1 MISAAR
7 SRIRWKHFLP
17 WIFLSVMGISW
28 GLSFSL
34 GKIAVESGG
43 APLGIALFQAMF
55 SAIILLVI
63 TLVRRKPILELRE
76 HLGLI
81 TIIGVLGSVL
91 PGSLFYYSASH
102 VQAGVLSITIA
113 LIPLM
118 TYGAS
123 VPLGMEKFS
132 VKRFAGLLCGIVA
145 IALIALP
152 QNSLP
157 DRAAIPWILLACVSS
172 LSYSGEN
179 LVLAARSVTRIGP
192 IRMSMGMNVMASLML
207 FPIASWNDS
216 LLVFSY
222 PFGSLE
228 YSVIGLSLISVVAYT
243 MFVMSV
249 GMFGPVFA
257 SQTGYIVT
265 LSGVFW
271 GMYIFDETHS
281 YWVWMALGLMMIGL
295 TLVTPR
301 NSEETDTA

>member
-1 MISAAR
+1 MLTAR
-7 SRIRWKHFLP
+7 SSIRWKPLLP
-17 WIFLSVMGISW
+17 WVFLTIMGVSW

-43 APLGIALFQAMF
+43 APLGIALFQALF
-55 SAIILLVI
+55 SATVLLVVSM
-63 TLVRRKPILELRE
+63 VRRKPVLELRN

-81 TIIGVLGSVL
+81 TIIGILGAVL
-91 PGSLFYYSASH
+91 PGSLFYYSAPH

-123 VPLGMEKFS
+123 VPLGMERFS
-132 VKRFAGLLCGIVA
+132 IKRSTGLICGIAA

-179 LVLAARSVTRIGP
+179 LVLAARAVSRIGP
-192 IRMSMGMNVMASLML
+192 IRMSLGMNVMAALML
-207 FPIASWNDS
+207 LPLASWNDS
-216 LLVFSY
+216 LLVFNF
-222 PFGSLE
+222 PFGNME
-228 YSVIGLSLISVVAYT
+228 YAVIGLSLISVVAYT

-271 GMYIFDETHS
+271 GMYIFGETHS
-281 YWVWMALGLMMIGL
+281 WWVWLALGLMMVGL
-295 TLVTPR
+295 ALVTPR
-301 NSEETDTA
+301 QVDDQPAR

>member
-1 MISAAR
+1 
-7 SRIRWKHFLP
+7 
-17 WIFLSVMGISW
+17 MGVSW

-192 IRMSMGMNVMASLML
+192 IRMSMGMNMMASLML

-222 PFGSLE
+222 PFGSME

-257 SQTGYIVT
+257 SQTGYLVT

-295 TLVTPR
+295 TLVTPQ

>member
-1 MISAAR
+1 
-7 SRIRWKHFLP
+7 
-17 WIFLSVMGISW
+17 MGISW

-55 SAIILLVI
+55 SAIILLAI
-63 TLVRRKPILELRE
+63 TLARRKPILELRE

-81 TIIGVLGSVL
+81 AIIGVLGSVL

-132 VKRFAGLLCGIVA
+132 VKRFAGLFCGIVA

-222 PFGSLE
+222 PFGSME
-228 YSVIGLSLISVVAYT
+228 YAVIGLSLISVVAYT

-281 YWVWMALGLMMIGL
+281 YWVWLALGLMMIGL
-295 TLVTPR
+295 TLVTPQ

>member
-7 SRIRWKHFLP
+7 SSMGWKHFLT

-55 SAIILLVI
+55 AATILFAI
-63 TLVRRKPILELRE
+63 TLFRRKPILELRE

-81 TIIGVLGSVL
+81 TIIGILGSVL

-132 VKRFAGLLCGIVA
+132 SKRFAGLLCGIVA

-172 LSYSGEN
+172 LCYTGEN
-179 LVLAARSVTRIGP
+179 LVLAAQSVTRIGP

-222 PFGSLE
+222 PFGSME

-271 GMYIFDETHS
+271 GMYIFGETHS
-281 YWVWMALGLMMIGL
+281 YWVWLALGLMMIGL
-295 TLVTPR
+295 ALVTPR
-301 NSEETDTA
+301 TSEQADPL

>member
-1 MISAAR
+1 M
-7 SRIRWKHFLP
+7 RWKHFLP
-17 WIFLSVMGISW
+17 WIFLLVMGISW

-55 SAIILLVI
+55 SAIILLAI
-63 TLVRRKPILELRE
+63 TLARRKPILELRE

-81 TIIGVLGSVL
+81 AIIGVLGSVL

-132 VKRFAGLLCGIVA
+132 VKRFAGLFCGIVA

-222 PFGSLE
+222 PFGSME

-281 YWVWMALGLMMIGL
+281 YWVWLALGLMMIGL